1 MITLMPEV
9 TRAGKIPRTLHVPFF
24 LGRPCG
30 EPFDFDTR
38 RNVVRQLL
46 DLSKLPVETMVVYE
60 SSATKSV
67 LNGGVSVGS

>member
-1 MITLMPEV
+1 MITLLPDV
-9 TRAGKIPRTLHVPFF
+9 TRAAKIPRTLHVPFF

-46 DLSKLPVETMVVYE
+46 DLAEQPIETMLVYQVDQ
-60 SSATKSV
+60 TKRLV
-67 LNGGVSVGS
+67 NGGVSVGS